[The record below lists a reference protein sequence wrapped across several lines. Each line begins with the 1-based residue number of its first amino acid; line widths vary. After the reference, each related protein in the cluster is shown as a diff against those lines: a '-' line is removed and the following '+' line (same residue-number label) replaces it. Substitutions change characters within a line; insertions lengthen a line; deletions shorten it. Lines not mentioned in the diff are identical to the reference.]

1 MCSRSFGCNF
11 PQNQPASTN
20 WVFPKSCKSATD
32 GRRFDSRVF
41 SACSKR
47 NIRKHVHDNH
57 PINPPQ
63 MDANVG
69 IYLYIYTHLITFYI
83 QYTEYTQI
91 HIMSHPYCINWTARL
106 RIGKVSSTSLWSW
119 IAACHS
125 WISNFT
131 WENRMWDKVCIA
143 AWEKRNAMIAID
155 IEWYRYIWYMHIYAI
170 ERPPQGTPGPQ
181 V

>member
-69 IYLYIYTHLITFYI
+69 IYLYIYTFNHILHSIYRIHTDSHHVTSILYKLDRQVADRESELDKFMKLNSCLPLVDLQLHLGKPHVG
-83 QYTEYTQI
+83 QSVHSCLGKTQCYD
-91 HIMSHPYCINWTARL
+91 SHRY
-106 RIGKVSSTSLWSW
+106 
-119 IAACHS
+119 
-125 WISNFT
+125 
-131 WENRMWDKVCIA
+131 RMI
-143 AWEKRNAMIAID
+143 
-155 IEWYRYIWYMHIYAI
+155 
-170 ERPPQGTPGPQ
+170 
-181 V
+181 